1 MTEGLL
7 QEYQV
12 KIEKLHKMI
21 ENLKFRDDIVSQKFI
36 HLIT

>member
-21 ENLKFRDDIVSQKFI
+21 ENLKFRDDIVS
-36 HLIT
+36 